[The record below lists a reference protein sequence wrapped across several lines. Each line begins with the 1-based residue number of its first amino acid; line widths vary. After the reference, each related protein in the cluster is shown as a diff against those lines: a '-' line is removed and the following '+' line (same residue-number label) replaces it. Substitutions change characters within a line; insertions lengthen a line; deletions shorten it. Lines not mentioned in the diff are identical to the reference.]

1 MLNTH
6 SSPTENRAE
15 KKTQINHSQVRL
27 NQEKAQLNTIMGVV
41 NCYLREYAIPNKQV
55 DWCFNSAS
63 LPQTLKRNFTAK
75 QRVAI
80 HLPLQNQAQESCL
93 LVLPVEYVS
102 KLGKVK
108 LSGTPWSKMA
118 GTGWSKLN
126 ATQTLTLLLNYLKQ
140 VLMIPFNHEL
150 IEQMQNSLL
159 VTEQFLNADSTL
171 KQHNAFIASEQSLLW
186 GHTFHPTPKSRSG
199 VSMDDLLACSPEVGA
214 KVPLYWFEVEAALLD
229 VLRSDT
235 RTSPKAMLEQL
246 APKESDSESKLLY
259 PCHPWESYTLLQNP
273 AVQRAIEQGKIT
285 PLGLGGH
292 KLLPTSSVRTLYH
305 PNMDW
310 FAKFSINVR
319 LTNCVRKNAWY
330 ELDSAVQLTSIL
342 RSIKESEQLRNP
354 IFKVMSE
361 PYATTLNLESIAGQ
375 EPDDIIKARESFGI
389 LYRENFTLS
398 ETDVL
403 QPTLAG
409 SLFAYD
415 REGNSCIAT
424 QLKHKAKAT
433 QSQYECVATLWFE
446 RYLNCLVPGVF
457 NYYFKHGVAF
467 EPHLQNTLIGFEKG
481 MPCCVWIRDLEGT
494 KLLPEFWPSETLQ
507 QLSER
512 AQQSVYYS
520 REQGWNR
527 IGYCTFINNISEA
540 IFFIAEG
547 GAKLEET
554 LWELLKESIVRWQ
567 SINGNQPEL
576 VALLDGGFFPS
587 KNNFTTRLMQNAD
600 KESGY
605 TLIATPWATQNT
617 GENHD

>member
-1 MLNTH
+1 
-6 SSPTENRAE
+6 
-15 KKTQINHSQVRL
+15 
-27 NQEKAQLNTIMGVV
+27 
-41 NCYLREYAIPNKQV
+41 
-55 DWCFNSAS
+55 
-63 LPQTLKRNFTAK
+63 
-75 QRVAI
+75 
-80 HLPLQNQAQESCL
+80 
-93 LVLPVEYVS
+93 
-102 KLGKVK
+102 
-108 LSGTPWSKMA
+108 
-118 GTGWSKLN
+118 
-126 ATQTLTLLLNYLKQ
+126 
-140 VLMIPFNHEL
+140 
-150 IEQMQNSLL
+150 
-159 VTEQFLNADSTL
+159 
-171 KQHNAFIASEQSLLW
+171 
-186 GHTFHPTPKSRSG
+186 
-199 VSMDDLLACSPEVGA
+199 
-214 KVPLYWFEVEAALLD
+214 
-229 VLRSDT
+229 
-235 RTSPKAMLEQL
+235 
-246 APKESDSESKLLY
+246 
-259 PCHPWESYTLLQNP
+259 
-273 AVQRAIEQGKIT
+273 
-285 PLGLGGH
+285 
-292 KLLPTSSVRTLYH
+292 
-305 PNMDW
+305 MDW

-375 EPDDIIKARESFGI
+375 EPDDIKKARESFGI

-433 QSQYECVATLWFE
+433 QSQYESVATLWFE
-446 RYLNCLVPGVF
+446 RYLHCLVPGVF

-512 AQQSVYYS
+512 ARQSVYYS

-547 GAKLEET
+547 DAKLEQT

-567 SINGNQPEL
+567 SINGKQPEL

>member
-6 SSPTENRAE
+6 SSPTKNQA
-15 KKTQINHSQVRL
+15 KNNAQINLSQVQL

-41 NCYLREYAIPNKQV
+41 NCYLREYAIPNNQV
-55 DWCFNSAS
+55 EWSFSSAS
-63 LPQTLKRNFTAK
+63 LPQTLKRNYVAQ

-80 HLPLQNQAQESCL
+80 HLPQQNRAHESDL
-93 LVLPVEYVS
+93 LVLPIEYMS

-108 LSGTPWSKMA
+108 LSDAPWLKTA
-118 GTGWSKLN
+118 GAGWSKLD

-140 VLMIPFNHEL
+140 MLMIPFNNEL
-150 IEQMQNSLL
+150 VEQMQNSLL
-159 VTEQFLNADSTL
+159 VTEQFLNADNPHQ
-171 KQHNAFIASEQSLLW
+171 QHNAFIASEQSLLW

-214 KVPLYWFEVEAALLD
+214 QVPLYWFEVEATLLD

-246 APKESDSESKLLY
+246 APRESDSESKLLY

-285 PLGLGGH
+285 PLGLSGD

-305 PNMDW
+305 PDMEW

-342 RSIKESEQLRNP
+342 RSIKEGEQLRNP
-354 IFKVMSE
+354 VFKVMSE
-361 PYATTLNLESIAGQ
+361 PYATTLNLGSIAEQ
-375 EPDDIIKARESFGI
+375 EHDDIIKARESFGI

-398 ETDVL
+398 EIDIL

-424 QLKHKAKAT
+424 QLKQKAIST
-433 QSQYECVATLWFE
+433 QSQYENLATLWFE
-446 RYLNCLVPGVF
+446 RYLHCLVPGVF

-467 EPHLQNTLIGFEKG
+467 EPHLQNTLIGLEKG

-494 KLLPEFWPSETLQ
+494 KLLPEFWPSEKLQ

-512 AQQSVYYS
+512 ARQSVYYS

-540 IFFIAEG
+540 IFFIAEEN
-547 GAKLEET
+547 AKLEET
-554 LWELLKESIVRWQ
+554 LWRSLKAAIVRWQ
-567 SINGNQPEL
+567 SINGKQPEL
-576 VALLDGGFFPS
+576 VSLLDGGFFPS

-605 TLIATPWATQNT
+605 TLIATPWTALNKGQS
-617 GENHD
+617 HD

>member
-1 MLNTH
+1 MLNNH
-6 SSPTENRAE
+6 SYPTENRAE
-15 KKTQINHSQVRL
+15 NKTQINHSQVQL
-27 NQEKAQLNTIMGVV
+27 NQEKAQINTIMGVV

-55 DWCFNSAS
+55 DWCFSSAS
-63 LPQTLKRNFTAK
+63 LPQTLKRNYTAK

-80 HLPLQNQAQESCL
+80 HLPRQNQAQENSL

-102 KLGKVK
+102 SLGKVK
-108 LSGTPWSKMA
+108 LSDSPWSKTA
-118 GTGWSKLN
+118 GAGWSKLD

-159 VTEQFLNADSTL
+159 VTEQFLHADSTL
-171 KQHNAFIASEQSLLW
+171 QQHNAFIASEQSLLW

-229 VLRSDT
+229 ILRSDT
-235 RTSPKAMLEQL
+235 RTSPEAMLEQL

-285 PLGLGGH
+285 PLGLGGD

-305 PNMDW
+305 PDMEW

-342 RSIKESEQLRNP
+342 RPIKESEQLRNP
-354 IFKVMSE
+354 VFKVMSE
-361 PYATTLNLESIAGQ
+361 PYATTLNLESIEGQ
-375 EPDDIIKARESFGI
+375 EPNDIIKARESFGI

-433 QSQYECVATLWFE
+433 QSQYESVATLWFE
-446 RYLNCLVPGVF
+446 RYLHCLVPGVF

-467 EPHLQNTLIGFEKG
+467 EPHLQNTLIGFEQG

-494 KLLPEFWPSETLQ
+494 KLLPEFWP
-507 QLSER
+507 
-512 AQQSVYYS
+512 
-520 REQGWNR
+520 
-527 IGYCTFINNISEA
+527 
-540 IFFIAEG
+540 
-547 GAKLEET
+547 
-554 LWELLKESIVRWQ
+554 
-567 SINGNQPEL
+567 
-576 VALLDGGFFPS
+576 
-587 KNNFTTRLMQNAD
+587 
-600 KESGY
+600 
-605 TLIATPWATQNT
+605 
-617 GENHD
+617 